1 MTTFFITWAGYFL
14 IFAATDVNRKG
25 ESKIPLISWHFL
37 FQVILITVGVLLIQ
51 IASQPES

>member
-1 MTTFFITWAGYFL
+1 MIPFFIAWLGYFL
-14 IFAATDVNRKG
+14 IFAATDVNRKE

-37 FQVILITVGVLLIQ
+37 LQALLITVGVLLIQ